1 MNIVADRK
9 GNRQRDG
16 PTLTDSRTMLS
27 VMRIADPQI
36 SFADAE
42 LLRQGVQLDPLLG
55 KISDFIDD
63 HEELVELVR
72 RDLERGLKK
81 PKTGRRGLTPNQ
93 VLRSLILMRI
103 KNWDYRE
110 LCERI
115 RDGYTLRN
123 FTGFYSQ
130 PVPKHNAFNQAF
142 NRLTLATVEK
152 INDAV
157 IQAAVDDG
165 LEDGNKLRVDTTVV
179 ETDIHWPTD
188 ATLLWDTV
196 RVLTRLIGQLRE
208 IIPAGVPSFPSR
220 KRAARRRMQKL
231 QRMSASQRQHQQVS
245 TYRELLTITQEVL
258 ANARRTVDATEKSA
272 GKTATDGL
280 MIDVLRKE
288 ITRYCR
294 LGDRVI
300 DQTRRRVLNG
310 EQVPASEKIY
320 SIFEPHTDLI
330 KRGKVNKPVEFGHKV
345 FLAESARG
353 LITQY
358 RVLDGNP
365 SDEDHVQSC
374 LNRHKNTF
382 GSAPEVFAADRGFD
396 STSNQKACG
405 KARVACPSIPQRGG
419 TKSSQR
425 QALEKSPA
433 FKKAQRFRAGI
444 EGRISVLFRGRGMK
458 RCLACG
464 KQRFDLFV
472 GVTVLANNLLK
483 IAEMLIKK
491 SKPRRRAA

>member
-1 MNIVADRK
+1 MMVVA
-9 GNRQRDG
+9 
-16 PTLTDSRTMLS
+16 
-27 VMRIADPQI
+27 MRIMDTQI

-42 LLRQGVQLDPLLG
+42 LLRQGIEWDPLLQ
-55 KISDFIDD
+55 KISDFIDE

-72 RDLERGLKK
+72 QDLERGLKK
-81 PKTGRRGLTPNQ
+81 PKTGRKGLTPNQ

-110 LCERI
+110 LRERI
-115 RDGYTLRN
+115 RDGYTLRK
-123 FTGFYSQ
+123 FTGFYSR
-130 PVPKHNAFNQAF
+130 PVPQHNAFNQAF
-142 NRLTLATVEK
+142 NRLTPATVEK

-157 IQAAVDDG
+157 IQAAVQDG
-165 LEDGNKLRVDTTVV
+165 LEDGNKLRADTTVV
-179 ETDIHWPTD
+179 ESDIHWPTD

-208 IIPAGVPSFPSR
+208 IVPADVPRFSNR
-220 KRAARRRMQKL
+220 KRSARRRMQKL
-231 QRMSASQRQHQQVS
+231 QRMTAAQRQNQQVS

-258 ANARRTVDATEKSA
+258 ANAQRTVHATQKSSRTTPTDAVT
-272 GKTATDGL
+272 
-280 MIDVLRKE
+280 IDALRKE
-288 ITRYCR
+288 ITAYCE
-294 LGDRVI
+294 LADRVV
-300 DQTRRRVLNG
+300 DQARRRTING
-310 EQVPASEKIY
+310 EQVPVSEKIY

-353 LITQY
+353 WITQY
-358 RVLDGNP
+358 RVLEGNP
-365 SDEDHVQSC
+365 ADEDHVESC
-374 LNRHKNTF
+374 LKTHQKTF

-396 STSNQKACG
+396 STANQKLCR
-405 KARVACPSIPQRGG
+405 KARIDCPSIPQRGG
-419 TKSSQR
+419 IKTSQR

-458 RCLACG
+458 RCLSCG
-464 KQRFDLFV
+464 KKRFDLFV

-483 IAEMLIKK
+483 IAELLVQKH
-491 SKPRRRAA
+491 KPRHRAA

>member
-1 MNIVADRK
+1 M
-9 GNRQRDG
+9 
-16 PTLTDSRTMLS
+16 MLS
-27 VMRIADPQI
+27 VMRVAEAQI

-42 LLRQGVQLDPLLG
+42 LLRQGVQLDSLLR
-55 KISDFIDD
+55 KISDFIDAHD
-63 HEELVELVR
+63 ELVELVR
-72 RDLERGLKK
+72 CDLLRGLKK
-81 PKTGRRGLTPNQ
+81 PETGRRGLTPNQ

-115 RDGYTLRN
+115 RDGYTLRV

-130 PVPKHNAFNQAF
+130 PIPKHNAFNQAF
-142 NRLTLATVEK
+142 IRLTPATVEK
-152 INDAV
+152 INEAV

-165 LEDGNKLRVDTTVV
+165 MEDGSKLRVDTTVV
-179 ETDIHWPTD
+179 ESDIHWPTD
-188 ATLLWDTV
+188 GTLLWDTV

-208 IIPAGVPSFPSR
+208 IAPSRVPSFPNR
-220 KRAARRRMQKL
+220 KRSARRRMQKL
-231 QRMSASQRQHQQVS
+231 QRMSAAQRQSQQAP
-245 TYRELLTITQEVL
+245 TYRELLTITQQVIV
-258 ANARRTVDATEKSA
+258 NARCTVDATKKSA
-272 GKTATDGL
+272 EKKASNDL
-280 MIDVLRKE
+280 IIDELRQE
-288 ITRYCR
+288 ISHYCE
-294 LGDRVI
+294 LGDRVV
-300 DQTRRRVLNG
+300 DQALRRVLHG

-365 SDEDHVQSC
+365 SDEDHVLSC
-374 LNRHKNTF
+374 LSRHKKTF
-382 GSAPEVFAADRGFD
+382 GAAPQVFAADRGFD
-396 STSNQKACG
+396 SPANQKACR
-405 KARVACPSIPQRGG
+405 KARIACPSIPQRGG
-419 TKSSQR
+419 KKTSQR
-425 QALEKSPA
+425 QTLEKSPA

-458 RCLACG
+458 RCLSCG

-472 GVTVLANNLLK
+472 GVTVLANNLMK
-483 IAEMLIKK
+483 IAELLSKT
-491 SKPRRRAA
+491 SKPRQRAA